1 MRLKRKKD
9 VLSSTYGVTHKSPT
23 FRSATNAEIA
33 SYLGITRQAVGNKLH
48 GNSEFTLNEVLKLYD
63 VYGVTIWELRG
74 IIEEETEVYRRRKEA
89 GLWKNQK

>member
-1 MRLKRKKD
+1 MP
-9 VLSSTYGVTHKSPT
+9 YKSPT

-63 VYGVTIWELRG
+63 VYGITMWDLKN
-74 IIEEETEVYRRRKEA
+74 IIEEETEVYRKRKEA
-89 GLWKNQK
+89 GLWQRQK

>member
-1 MRLKRKKD
+1 M
-9 VLSSTYGVTHKSPT
+9 TYKSPT

-63 VYGVTIWELRG
+63 VYGITMWDLKN
-74 IIEEETEVYRRRKEA
+74 IIEEETEVYRTRKEA
-89 GLWKNQK
+89 GLWKRQK

>member
-1 MRLKRKKD
+1 M
-9 VLSSTYGVTHKSPT
+9 SYKSPT

-63 VYGVTIWELRG
+63 VYGITMWDLKN
-74 IIEEETEVYRRRKEA
+74 IIEEETEIYKKKKEA
-89 GLWKNQK
+89 GLWKR

>member
-1 MRLKRKKD
+1 M
-9 VLSSTYGVTHKSPT
+9 SYKSPT

-48 GNSEFTLNEVLKLYD
+48 GNSEFTLNEVLKLYN
-63 VYGVTIWELRG
+63 VYGITMWDLKN

-89 GLWKNQK
+89 GLWKRER

>member
-1 MRLKRKKD
+1 M
-9 VLSSTYGVTHKSPT
+9 TYKSPT

-63 VYGVTIWELRG
+63 VYGITMRDLKN
-74 IIEEETEVYRRRKEA
+74 IIEEETEVYRKRKEA
-89 GLWKNQK
+89 GLWARQK